1 MTIKLVTFDLDG
13 TLWPIEDVLTRANR
27 EMTNWIHPRVPEYHN
42 IDDAR
47 LNEIRLTVLKTRPE
61 IAHDISAVRI
71 AILETAFQEL
81 GLTQSNASEL
91 AHGAFEV
98 LIEWRIRVKPFN
110 GVQQVLEQ
118 LRTQYMLGTLTNGN
132 ANVMA
137 TPLKH
142 CFAFNLSAA
151 GVGALK
157 PDPAMFE
164 VALELAGVSPDQAVH
179 VGDHIEDD
187 IGAANEVGMHTIW
200 VDYLNTR
207 TVTSAT
213 ATVHQFESI
222 PNLLTDL
229 Q

>member
-27 EMTNWIHPRVPEYHN
+27 EMTKWIHPRVPEYHN
-42 IDDAR
+42 LDDEK
-47 LNEIRLTVLKTRPE
+47 LNEIRLTVLKSRPE
-61 IAHDISAVRI
+61 ISHDISAVRI
-71 AILETAFQEL
+71 AILEVAFQEL
-81 GLTQSNASEL
+81 GLTQSRSSEL
-91 AHGAFEV
+91 AHEAFEV
-98 LIEWRIRVKPFN
+98 LIKWRIRVRPFN

-118 LRTQYMLGTLTNGN
+118 LRDQYTLGTLTNGN
-132 ANVMA
+132 ADVMA
-137 TPLKH
+137 TPLRH

-164 VALELAGVSPDQAVH
+164 LALELADVTPGEAVH
-179 VGDHIEDD
+179 VGDHIDDD
-187 IGAANEVGMHTIW
+187 INAANEVGMHTIW
-200 VDYLNTR
+200 VDYKNTR

-213 ATVHQFESI
+213 ATIHQFDSI
-222 PNLLTDL
+222 PNLLIDF